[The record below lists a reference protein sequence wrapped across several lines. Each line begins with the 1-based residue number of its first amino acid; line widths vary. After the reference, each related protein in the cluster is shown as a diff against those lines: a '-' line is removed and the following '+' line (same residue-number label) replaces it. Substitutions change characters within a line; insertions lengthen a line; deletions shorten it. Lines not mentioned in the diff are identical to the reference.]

1 MFQAHRANLLQEW
14 CVLVCVCL
22 FNNLPALNL
31 LSLPLL
37 QGASMK
43 ASAVWFFFCF
53 ILEPSFLQSPFVFL
67 DQCSTKGWS
76 QVGLKYREPV
86 RPPLSADKSVSE
98 LGSTLQYTGFVFFFQ
113 VCPGFCFPSSPCIST
128 VRVGRFHRPALCGCR
143 RLFLSVQCLQ
153 PGSTRDMWRVYPS
166 PHGCFTSLSSLLN
179 VQVISSPLLTS
190 VKLAEPRALP
200 VHLILRSLC
209 KLTPLQIQ
217 RPPWQ

>member
-1 MFQAHRANLLQEW
+1 M
-14 CVLVCVCL
+14 
-22 FNNLPALNL
+22 
-31 LSLPLL
+31 
-37 QGASMK
+37 
-43 ASAVWFFFCF
+43 
-53 ILEPSFLQSPFVFL
+53 
-67 DQCSTKGWS
+67 
-76 QVGLKYREPV
+76 
-86 RPPLSADKSVSE
+86 SE

-217 RPPWQ
+217 RPPWQWQNTARFPSLPWLNHQTTELLGMGTTPGRNTNSVVFVDKHFSVCGMFSVSFWRAEMVVCDSFDQAL